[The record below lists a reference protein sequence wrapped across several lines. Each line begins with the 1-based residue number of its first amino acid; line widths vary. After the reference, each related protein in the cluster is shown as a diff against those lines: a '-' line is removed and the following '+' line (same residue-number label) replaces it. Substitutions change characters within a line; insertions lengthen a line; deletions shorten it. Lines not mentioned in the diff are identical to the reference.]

1 MFNDFITLDMLRVFL
16 VAVSVTVLLTQFF
29 KEAVDSLF
37 KIFNLHVPTKYVV
50 FFWALITVFLPL
62 YFDDAITPEVI
73 ATGIINAI
81 LLTLTA
87 QKSYETILEKSII
100 KITKEKEE

>member
-1 MFNDFITLDMLRVFL
+1 MFNEFITLDMLKVYL
-16 VAVSVTVLLTQFF
+16 VAVCATVVFTEFF

-37 KIFNLHVPTKYVV
+37 KIFNLHMPTKYVV
-50 FFWALITVFLPL
+50 FFWATLVVFLPI
-62 YFDDAITPEVI
+62 YFDSLITPEAI

-100 KITKEKEE
+100 KITKEKEA